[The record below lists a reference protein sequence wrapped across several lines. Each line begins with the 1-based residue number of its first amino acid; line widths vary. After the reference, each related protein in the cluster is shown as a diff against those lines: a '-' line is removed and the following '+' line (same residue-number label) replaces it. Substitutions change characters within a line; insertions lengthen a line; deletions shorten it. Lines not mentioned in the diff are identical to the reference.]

1 MTPIDHPPQPPMSL
15 ERLRVILEAYGAQ
28 TDRWPTAEREPA
40 LALLAAS
47 SEARALRDEAARIDA
62 ALDLLSAAEM
72 PGDLL
77 SRVLADAPGAGA
89 RRRTRHWWRAAVALP
104 LAAAAAFILWLWSG
118 EKPAATAPFEFAIS
132 DLGVYTTPT
141 DVLLVPPGMDLMR
154 SRPAVGCEDD
164 GLGCP
169 DLDVPTERQ
178 SSRRDA
184 RMFG

>member
-1 MTPIDHPPQPPMSL
+1 MKPIDETPRGPMSL
-15 ERLRVILEAYGAQ
+15 ERLRVILDAYGARA
-28 TDRWPTAEREPA
+28 DHWPPSEREAA
-40 LALLAAS
+40 LALLADS
-47 SEARALRDEAARIDA
+47 GEARTLCDEAARLDA
-62 ALDLLSAAEM
+62 ALDLLPAPEM

-77 SRVLADAPGAGA
+77 ARVLAAAPGAGA

-104 LAAAAAFILWLWSG
+104 LAAAAAFMIWVWSG
-118 EKPAATAPFEFAIS
+118 AKPTTTPPLEFAIS

-154 SRPAVGCEDD
+154 SRPAMGCEDD

>member
-1 MTPIDHPPQPPMSL
+1 MNPIDDTPRRPMSL
-15 ERLRVILEAYGAQ
+15 ERLRLILEAYGAHA
-28 TDRWPTAEREPA
+28 DHWPLSERGAA
-40 LALLAAS
+40 LALLAES
-47 SEARALRDEAARIDA
+47 SEARTLRDEAARLDA
-62 ALDLLSAAEM
+62 ALDLLPAPEM

-89 RRRTRHWWRAAVALP
+89 RRRTRHWWRAALALP
-104 LAAAAAFILWLWSG
+104 LAAAAAFLMWVWSG
-118 EKPAATAPFEFAIS
+118 EKPTTTPPPEFAIS

-141 DVLLVPPGMDLMR
+141 DVLLVPPGMDLLR
-154 SRPAVGCEDD
+154 SRPTVGCEDD